1 MNIFRPFFVVFEIKT
16 QKWSSLK
23 LVSFYL
29 YKRMFYSCFS
39 FLFFFCVCVYCSPFS
54 FFLLFAVVFPKSYYN
69 KLQYKL
75 TIMQK
80 EDMETSMKMKLNH
93 NCVIF
98 FRNYLNDDDNN
109 DGSFLSC
116 YPWEQLNSTTDE
128 QLLWFFLLL

>member
-29 YKRMFYSCFS
+29 YKRMFYSCYS
-39 FLFFFCVCVYCSPFS
+39 FLFFFLCVCIALLFPFS
-54 FFLLFAVVFPKSYYN
+54 FCLLWFFPKSYYN

-98 FRNYLNDDDNN
+98 FVIILMMMTITMEVSCLVIPENN
-109 DGSFLSC
+109 WIQRRMNNCFGFS
-116 YPWEQLNSTTDE
+116 
-128 QLLWFFLLL
+128 LLL